1 MKSTVKRLAVLL
13 MAGSLALTAVG
24 CGPKENTP
32 DVPPDKDNWSV
43 SSPDGTLGVRVGMDA
58 TGALYYTVQKGD
70 VAVVDQ
76 STLGFAVAED
86 DLSFLTFEGE
96 KTERVTGSYDNI
108 TGKRSHVEY
117 DCNQTTLTF
126 KAWQFYLDVVMRAYD
141 DGYAFRYAIRGVDGG
156 EGELTVQEEKT
167 QFALPEDSAVWAQP
181 YVTNKATGKFF
192 SYEEAYMR
200 RKASNLSGKI
210 ISMPMLY
217 QAGDSDVY
225 SLVTESGLI
234 GSGFYGSFLEESK
247 EDEGTGILQT
257 VRTPATALESDGVTA
272 YPFTSPW
279 RVGITGSLETV
290 IESELVEKLYD
301 DAEYWKPDDYE
312 SLSDEEK
319 ATYDY
324 SWVEPG
330 VTAWNWLSYNGSVAQ
345 NDWDLQISYVDLAAE
360 MGWKYTILDGG
371 WNSGSTF
378 NTDGLTRFCEYAAE
392 KGVKVVV
399 WCDALVDFGNGV
411 KSLLCSKL
419 DQWKNCGVAGIKIDF
434 FDGQNANAPKF
445 QGEDAAMIKWYETIY
460 QETARRQMIV
470 NCHGANKPTGERRIY
485 PNVINREGIRGNEMK
500 NIDSSVTV
508 NSMFTRGVLGSC
520 DFTPVVTPLS
530 GGLTMAHQMA
540 LAVLYESGTPSMA
553 DRSAKYAEEQINA
566 FYKSVPAARDETI
579 FLCGKPDEYYCAAIR
594 VGDEWFVAGI
604 NGILE
609 RSAEIDFSFLGE
621 GNYTAELFTDAADN
635 AKAVEKQ
642 SKTITSATKETLSM
656 PKNGGF
662 VYHLTKA

>member
-1 MKSTVKRLAVLL
+1 MKISAKKLAAAL
-13 MAGSLALTAVG
+13 MAGSIALTAVG
-24 CGPKENTP
+24 CGPTEQKPAPKP
-32 DVPPDKDNWSV
+32 DLNSWNVT
-43 SSPDGTLGVRVGMDA
+43 SPDGTIDVRIGMDSA
-58 TGALYYTVQKGD
+58 GALYYTVQKGD

-108 TGKRSHVEY
+108 TGKHSHVEY

-126 KAWQFYLDVVMRAYD
+126 KAWQFYLDIVMRAYD

-156 EGELTVQEEKT
+156 EGTLTVEEEKT
-167 QFALPEDSAVWAQP
+167 EFALPENSVVWSQP

-192 SYEEAYMR
+192 SYEEAYVR
-200 RKASNLSGKI
+200 RKASNLAGKI

-217 QAGDSDVY
+217 QAGESEVY
-225 SLVTESGLI
+225 SLITESELI
-234 GSGFYGSFLEESK
+234 GSGFYGSFLEESEEK
-247 EDEGTGILQT
+247 EGTGILQT
-257 VRTPATALESDGVTA
+257 VRTPATALETDNVVS
-272 YPFTSPW
+272 YPFESPW
-279 RVGITGSLETV
+279 RVGITGDMKTV
-290 IESELVEKLYD
+290 IESELVEKVYD
-301 DAEYWKPDDYE
+301 DAEYWKPDDYD
-312 SLSDEEK
+312 SLTAEEQ

-330 VTAWNWLSYNGSVAQ
+330 VTAWNWLRYTGSVGQ
-345 NDWDLQISYVDLAAE
+345 NDWDLQINYVDLAAE

-371 WNSGSTF
+371 WSAGSTF
-378 NTDGLTRFCEYAAE
+378 NTAGLTKFCEYAAQ
-392 KGVKVVV
+392 KGVKVLV
-399 WCDALVDFGNGV
+399 WCDALVDFSNGV
-411 KSLLCSKL
+411 ESLLCSKL
-419 DQWKNCGVAGIKIDF
+419 DLWKSCGVAGIKIDF

-445 QGEDAAMIKWYETIY
+445 QGEDIDMIKWYETIY

-485 PNVINREGIRGNEMK
+485 PNVINREAIRGNEMR

-520 DFTPVVTPLS
+520 DFTPVVTPRS
-530 GGLTMAHQMA
+530 SGLTMGQQMA

-553 DRSAKYAEEQINA
+553 DYADTYRDELINN
-566 FYKSVPAARDETI
+566 FYKSVPAARDETVY
-579 FLCGKPDEYYCAAIR
+579 LCGLPDEYYCAAVR

-609 RSAEIDFSFLGE
+609 SQATIDFSFLGE
-621 GNYTAELFTDAADN
+621 GSYTAEFFTDAEG
-635 AKAVEKQ
+635 AKTVEKQ
-642 SKTITSATKETLSM
+642 TKTITSATKETVSM
-656 PKNGGF
+656 AKNGGF
-662 VYHLTKA
+662 VYHLTKV

>member
-1 MKSTVKRLAVLL
+1 MKISAKKLAAAL
-13 MAGSLALTAVG
+13 MAGSIALTAVG
-24 CGPKENTP
+24 CGPTEQKPAPKP
-32 DVPPDKDNWSV
+32 DLNSWNVT
-43 SSPDGTLGVRVGMDA
+43 SPDGTIDVRIGMDSA
-58 TGALYYTVQKGD
+58 GALYYTVQKGD

-96 KTERVTGSYDNI
+96 KTERVTGSYDNV

-156 EGELTVQEEKT
+156 EGTLTVEEEKT
-167 QFALPEDSAVWAQP
+167 EFALPENSVVWSQP

-192 SYEEAYMR
+192 SYEEAYVR
-200 RKASNLSGKI
+200 RKASNLAGKI

-217 QAGDSDVY
+217 QAGESEVY
-225 SLVTESGLI
+225 SLITESELI
-234 GSGFYGSFLEESK
+234 GSGFYGSFLEESEEK
-247 EDEGTGILQT
+247 EGTGILQT
-257 VRTPATALESDGVTA
+257 VRTPATALETDNVVS
-272 YPFTSPW
+272 YPFESPW
-279 RVGITGSLETV
+279 RVGITGDMKTV
-290 IESELVEKLYD
+290 IESELVEKVYD
-301 DAEYWKPDDYE
+301 DAEYWKPDDYD
-312 SLSDEEK
+312 SLTAEEQ

-330 VTAWNWLSYNGSVAQ
+330 VTAWNWLRYTGSVGQ

-371 WNSGSTF
+371 WSAGSTF
-378 NTDGLTRFCEYAAE
+378 NTAGLTKFCEYAAQ
-392 KGVKVVV
+392 KGVKVLV
-399 WCDALVDFGNGV
+399 WCDALVDFSNGV
-411 KSLLCSKL
+411 ESLLCSKL
-419 DQWKNCGVAGIKIDF
+419 DQWKSCGVAGIKIDF

-445 QGEDAAMIKWYETIY
+445 QGEDIDMIKWYETIY

-485 PNVINREGIRGNEMK
+485 PNVINREAIRGNEMR

-520 DFTPVVTPLS
+520 DFTPVVTPRSS
-530 GGLTMAHQMA
+530 GMTMGQQMA

-553 DRSAKYAEEQINA
+553 DYADTYRDELINN
-566 FYKSVPAARDETI
+566 FYKSVPAARDETVY
-579 FLCGKPDEYYCAAIR
+579 LCGLPDEYYCAAVR

-609 RSAEIDFSFLGE
+609 SQATIDFSFLGE
-621 GNYTAELFTDAADN
+621 GSYTAEFFTDAEG
-635 AKAVEKQ
+635 AKTVEKQ
-642 SKTITSATKETLSM
+642 TKTITSATKETVSM
-656 PKNGGF
+656 AKNGGF
-662 VYHLTKA
+662 VYHLTKV